1 MTWSNRLRMF
11 FGTLA
16 VFAIVAACTLIFTQ
30 REGQVASRTASFKA
44 IDYTVGSD
52 YAGTVTE
59 EFVKEGQKVAKGA
72 KLISVQ
78 SASLLN
84 AIKQPGGVPESTSY
98 IVADNGTLTLI
109 ATEPGIVSKIETQV
123 GSFVGAGQGLATV
136 ERDGSLFVV
145 ADYVVDAHD
154 FTRLTSGAHVDVVLP
169 NHDRLA
175 GTTSKMTVNT
185 VDGKAHVKLEISGTK
200 FYQGSHA
207 GLVSSGTPIT
217 AILKLREEGP
227 LAGIRDSL
235 FQLLEQVG
243 I

>member
-11 FGTLA
+11 FGTIA
-16 VFAIVAACTLIFTQ
+16 VFAIVAACTLVFTQ
-30 REGQVASRTASFKA
+30 REGQVASRTASFQA
-44 IDYTVGSD
+44 IDYSVGSD

-78 SASLLN
+78 SASLLS
-84 AIKQPGGVPESTSY
+84 ALKQPGGVPESTSY

-136 ERDGSLFVV
+136 ERAGSLFVK
-145 ADYVVDAHD
+145 ADYVIDAYN
-154 FTRLTSGAHVDVVLP
+154 FTRLKSGSKVDIVLP

-175 GTTSKMTVNT
+175 GKVSKLSVDT
-185 VDGKAHVKLEISGTK
+185 VDGKAHVKLEITGSNFT
-200 FYQGSHA
+200 QGSHS
-207 GLVSSGTPIT
+207 GLVATGTPLT
-217 AILKLREEGP
+217 AMVHLRDDGP
-227 LAGIRDSL
+227 LAGIRDSV
-235 FQLLEQVG
+235 FKVLEQVG
-243 I
+243 L